1 MVLTRRKQSWLRGGV
16 GTPSALSRLEKLV
29 SGVVVFV
36 EGADDVC
43 FSEEYTIF
51 NRKVNALALEWRSL
65 RPACL
70 NQGARSG
77 LVLSCWF

>member
-51 NRKVNALALEWRSL
+51 NRKVNALALEVAVITASL
-65 RPACL
+65 FEP
-70 NQGARSG
+70 GARSG